1 MGGAGQL
8 LSAIG
13 WVSSR
18 ILPKHLSSVQ
28 RDDDRTLKDCEDI
41 TSKQLGGEGS
51 LFKSGVCDV
60 EHIYVVCSI
69 KCESVN
75 GSDMISMT
83 GSDLMWSCV
92 RSQWCSGDA
101 SWMMGI

>member
-1 MGGAGQL
+1 MAHGRCRSTSFCNWLGQFPHP
-8 LSAIG
+8 SQT
-13 WVSSR
+13 
-18 ILPKHLSSVQ
+18 SVQ
-28 RDDDRTLKDCEDI
+28 RDDDKTLEDCEDI
-41 TSKQLGGEGS
+41 NSKQLGGEGS